1 MLNLYQKNYEAKIL
15 FFFVNEKNVQEVV
28 LYRQSEV
35 LIKSG
40 FDVFN
45 VVSDTVP
52 DEVEHGVKILSSGY
66 VTNNRIKRVLFSSK
80 NLRKRLFE
88 VDADIYHTCHIDQL
102 GTCLKLKKAGKKVI
116 FEMQEDHPYSLY
128 WKSRLPHFLNHFF
141 VCLMKLWMS
150 YALKRV
156 DAITCVGY
164 DTYDYLVS
172 WGIDKKKIHVIGNF
186 PIVRKDYKLT
196 REDYMSRENRILYFG
211 LIYSYSRQEVFLEA
225 LKKLH
230 VNVKYLVAGKFMG
243 NELKTYRVQT
253 MNNPLWK
260 EKVEFVERFK
270 HDELKDFVAK
280 STISNT
286 LRDFSVYAHD
296 KRGSLGIIK
305 IFESMENALPILCP
319 DMPVYREM
327 MEKYKCGIL
336 VDPMNSQAIADA
348 IEYLVSH
355 KEEAWKMG
363 QEGRRAVI
371 EKYSWDVA
379 SKDYLGIV
387 SSLLT
392 CKHTC

>member
-1 MLNLYQKNYEAKIL
+1 M
-15 FFFVNEKNVQEVV
+15 
-28 LYRQSEV
+28 YRQSEV

-260 EKVEFVERFK
+260 EKVEFVEGFK
-270 HDELKDFVAK
+270 HDELKDFVK
-280 STISNT
+280 ENDIEIGVLTIPKTKAVEVAN
-286 LRDFSVYAHD
+286 L
-296 KRGSLGIIK
+296 
-305 IFESMENALPILCP
+305 
-319 DMPVYREM
+319 
-327 MEKYKCGIL
+327 L
-336 VDPMNSQAIADA
+336 VDNGVKAIWNFAHTDLNLPDN
-348 IEYLVSH
+348 IIVENVHLSESLMRLSYNITRYN
-355 KEEAWKMG
+355 EEH
-363 QEGRRAVI
+363 EG
-371 EKYSWDVA
+371 K
-379 SKDYLGIV
+379 
-387 SSLLT
+387 
-392 CKHTC
+392 